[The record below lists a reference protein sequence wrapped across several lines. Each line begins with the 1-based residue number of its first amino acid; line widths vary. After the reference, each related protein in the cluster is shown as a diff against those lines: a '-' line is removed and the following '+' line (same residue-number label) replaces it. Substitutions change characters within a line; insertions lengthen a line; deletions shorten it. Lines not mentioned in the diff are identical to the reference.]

1 MAESSK
7 SPNAELLRLM
17 ALIAQARAGGHADL
31 AETLT
36 ERAAHCL
43 MQIAGVPVP
52 DAPRRTPVLQ
62 QQQQQSKKDD

>member
-1 MAESSK
+1 MT
-7 SPNAELLRLM
+7 P
-17 ALIAQARAGGHADL
+17 IAQARAGGHADL

-62 QQQQQSKKDD
+62 QQQLQSKKDD